1 MIEAPTKDRPIGYEA
16 LFQCIKTV
24 PTQYLDEIFNYVNFI
39 LYRNS
44 HPEPQNKATQ
54 SSGLEEFYGCMDFD
68 GDPLEIQKRMRNE
81 WN

>member
-1 MIEAPTKDRPIGYEA
+1 M
-16 LFQCIKTV
+16 
-24 PTQYLDEIFNYVNFI
+24 NFI